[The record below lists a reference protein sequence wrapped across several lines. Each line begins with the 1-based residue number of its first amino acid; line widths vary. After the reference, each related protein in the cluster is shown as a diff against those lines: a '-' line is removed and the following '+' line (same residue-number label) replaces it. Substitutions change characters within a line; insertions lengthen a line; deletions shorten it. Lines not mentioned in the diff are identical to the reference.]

1 MRRLIAVPWM
11 AGWNDSACGSPS
23 RTTATQS
30 RREQPMAITSRTKRI
45 LGLVATLSMAGSLL
59 IAAPVAAAAAPQP
72 VTINLVWTFPGEGIP
87 PTGVFVTT
95 NGSDMICA
103 SGTSVWASF
112 QGHGWPS
119 HVGALEVRLT
129 EQFTCDDGSGTFLL
143 REQYHFNPVHDPAT
157 WIVLSGTG
165 RYANLIGRGSAVSGD
180 NGAAVLTGFLIG

>member
-1 MRRLIAVPWM
+1 
-11 AGWNDSACGSPS
+11 
-23 RTTATQS
+23 
-30 RREQPMAITSRTKRI
+30 MAIASRTKRI

-59 IAAPVAAAAAPQP
+59 ISGPANAAGAPQP
-72 VTINLVWTFPGEGIP
+72 VTINLQWTFYDTGIP
-87 PTGVFVTT
+87 PTGVFGTS
-95 NGSDMICA
+95 GSDMICP

-157 WIVLSGTG
+157 WIVVSGTG

-180 NGAAVLTGFLIG
+180 NGVATLTGSVH